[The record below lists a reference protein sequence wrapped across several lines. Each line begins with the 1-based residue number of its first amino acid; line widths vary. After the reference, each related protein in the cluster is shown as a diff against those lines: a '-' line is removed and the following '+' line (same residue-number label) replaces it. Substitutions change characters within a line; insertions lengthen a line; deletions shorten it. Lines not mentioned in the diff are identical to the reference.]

1 MAITPLDIQNTE
13 FRVVFR
19 GYSQSEV
26 DNFLNKV
33 LFDYEKIYKENQV
46 IKEELKRLEDDVGKY
61 KNIENNLSATLVI
74 AQKTADT
81 LKETAGREAKLI
93 IQEADLKAKKMIE
106 EAQKK
111 VQEKEEELQNLI
123 NQFNS
128 YKLKILSFLETQYR
142 MIKDDATTSI
152 SPVGDRINTREAIAN
167 EQANGA
173 NEQKV
178 D

>member
-1 MAITPLDIQNTE
+1 MAITPLDIQNAE

-26 DNFLNKV
+26 DSFLNKI
-33 LFDYEKIYKENQV
+33 LMDYEKIYKENQV
-46 IKEELKRLEDDVGKY
+46 IKEELKRLEDDIGKY

-93 IQEADLKAKKMIE
+93 IQEADLKAKRMIE

-111 VQEKEEELQNLI
+111 VQEKEEELQGLI

-128 YKLKILSFLETQYR
+128 YKLKILSLLETQYR
-142 MIKDDATTSI
+142 MIKDDASTSI
-152 SPVGDRINTREAIAN
+152 PQDGDAASARENAAK
-167 EQANGA
+167 QQT